1 MFDNEPMATRLWMR
15 VVISAQLLIF
25 VSGMKTELE
34 ILEELA
40 AMYSVKGTGNDL
52 FMEVSACLERLELK
66 WEKLDFVQI

>member
-34 ILEELA
+34 ILEILEI
-40 AMYSVKGTGNDL
+40 L